1 MSKFAILW
9 HPTTGVC
16 HSREG
21 GNLDGGQKELDSCF
35 RRKDKLRKLRTRSFW
50 GKRYCN
56 DLSKFEL

>member
-1 MSKFAILW
+1 MSKSTILW
-9 HPTTGVC
+9 HPTPWVC

-35 RRKDKLRKLRTRSFW
+35 RRKDKLRKLRTRGFLE
-50 GKRYCN
+50 KRYCN